1 MNLSSFDASL
11 RRAELTSLAASTQFP
26 PENDRVNMH
35 IHTFFSYNG
44 EGWSP
49 SQIAYEMKKLG
60 LYSAAICDFDV
71 SVKLDAAPS
80 QILSLPDE
88 TPLPFVYENGYA
100 TFHVAKLPI
109 CNFYTVE
116 I

>member
-11 RRAELTSLAASTQFP
+11 RRAELTSLAASTPFP

-49 SQIAYEMKKLG
+49 ARIAYEMKKLG
-60 LYSAAICDFDV
+60 VYSAAICAFLV
-71 SVKLDAAPS
+71 SRSSDTTS
-80 QILSLPDE
+80 RSLISFMPW
-88 TPLPFVYENGYA
+88 
-100 TFHVAKLPI
+100 TFSR
-109 CNFYTVE
+109 CFW
-116 I
+116 